1 MRATTVLSAWATVG
15 LLACGSENGPTE
27 PETSGTLSPADP
39 TLADAV
45 NIWRERGPHIFGP
58 VIGPSVGVL
67 TNLAGQSVVHVFGGC
82 DTEDGG
88 FGFCTVSGIR
98 SYNVATDTWTSDR
111 SFLVSVWRSNGV
123 GAIGGKLY
131 SSGGYNMFNAIDGL
145 SSRAWVYDPE
155 KSFPPESESRRVT
168 QVANMPK
175 RTAEGVTG
183 VIGDKLYVL
192 PGLVDIDLEQLPIR
206 RLYRYDPATNKW
218 GARRSAPHFHR
229 LAAAGVIA
237 GKFYVAGGV
246 GTTDLDVYNPATDSW
261 TTRAPIPKA
270 GQAIGAALDGRLYVV
285 VRSLND
291 GGTALV
297 NRAYVYNPGTN
308 KWGSIAAPTW
318 GHDGA
323 VRVVVNGK
331 PKLLAV
337 GGSHDSGRSPNNTEV
352 YTP

>member
-1 MRATTVLSAWATVG
+1 
-15 LLACGSENGPTE
+15 
-27 PETSGTLSPADP
+27 
-39 TLADAV
+39 
-45 NIWRERGPHIFGP
+45 
-58 VIGPSVGVL
+58 
-67 TNLAGQSVVHVFGGC
+67 VV
-82 DTEDGG
+82 DGG
-88 FGFCTVSGIR
+88 LGFCTEEQISI
-98 SYNVATDTWTSDR
+98 YNVATDTWTGDR
-111 SFLVSVWRSNGV
+111 SFLVSVHSSNGV
-123 GAIGGKLY
+123 GTIGGKLY
-131 SSGGYNMFNAIDGL
+131 SSGGYVLHSAIDGF
-145 SSRAWVYDPE
+145 SSGAWAYDPAA
-155 KSFPPESESRRVT
+155 RQAT
-168 QVANMPK
+168 QVASMPK

-183 VIGDKLYVL
+183 VINSKLYVL
-192 PGLVDIDLEQLPIR
+192 PGLVDENLEQKPIR

-270 GQAIGAALDGRLYVV
+270 GRAIGTALDGRLYVV

-337 GGSHDSGRSPNNTEV
+337 GGSHDSGRIPNNTEV

>member
-1 MRATTVLSAWATVG
+1 MRSTTLRSACATIG
-15 LLACGSENGPTE
+15 LLACTAETNPTE
-27 PETSGTLSPADP
+27 PEASGTMGPADP

-45 NIWRERGPHIFGP
+45 NIWRERGPHIWGTAM
-58 VIGPSVGVL
+58 GPSVGVL
-67 TNLAGQSVVHVFGGC
+67 TNSAGQSVVHVFGGC
-82 DTEDGG
+82 DAEEGS
-88 FGFCTVSGIR
+88 FGHCTVAGIR
-98 SYNVATDTWTSDR
+98 SYNVATDTWTGDR

-131 SSGGYNMFNAIDGL
+131 SSGGYNMFNAMDGL
-145 SSRAWVYDPE
+145 SGRTWVYDPAQT
-155 KSFPPESESRRVT
+155 FPPESESRRVT
-168 QVANMPK
+168 QLADMPK

-183 VIGDKLYVL
+183 VIGGKLYVL
-192 PGLVDIDLEQLPIR
+192 PGIWDDGLEQLPIR

-229 LAAAGVIA
+229 LAAGGVIG

-246 GTTDLDVYNPATDSW
+246 GSIHLDVYNPATDSW
-261 TTRAPIPKA
+261 TTRAPVPKA
-270 GQAIGAALDGRLYVV
+270 GPAIGAALDGKLYVV
-285 VRSLND
+285 VRTISGNELQNS
-291 GGTALV
+291 
-297 NRAYVYNPGTN
+297 AYVYNPGTN
-308 KWGSIAAPTW
+308 KWSSIAAPSW

-337 GGSHDSGRSPNNTEV
+337 GGSHDSGRIPNNTEV